1 MENHWVRCGE
11 IGLDVIIL
19 WQMRV
24 GGRGKET
31 KCLKRRDRRERF
43 EASGRMASMF
53 RCIFHEATTAPA
65 YTMVHA
71 IFRRRTSASFDASH
85 KLARTNHLLSQER
98 IWTAEPNAFFGP
110 MYAHFEGGI
119 AGVGGGGV
127 AGIPFRTIFRICHMR
142 LERFCLAQLAII

>member
-1 MENHWVRCGE
+1 MTKCSRRCEGWRWRMENHWVRCGE

-85 KLARTNHLLSQER
+85 KLACTNHLLSQER
-98 IWTAEPNAFFGP
+98 IWTA
-110 MYAHFEGGI
+110 GI
-119 AGVGGGGV
+119 YTRLPAPSRGLTRC
-127 AGIPFRTIFRICHMR
+127 ILTI
-142 LERFCLAQLAII
+142 